1 MQWRCNFPRWR
12 ECTGQENYSNPLK
25 KVTYPTY
32 SCDGDL
38 ILPWYLDLAPL
49 FSCTIA
55 GIVRTIMIIV
65 VPRKVA
71 IDEASNRDGTQ
82 LDEAKKEEQV
92 KTGFL
97 PSAPRSGHFNHRK

>member
-1 MQWRCNFPRWR
+1 
-12 ECTGQENYSNPLK
+12 
-25 KVTYPTY
+25 
-32 SCDGDL
+32 
-38 ILPWYLDLAPL
+38 
-49 FSCTIA
+49 
-55 GIVRTIMIIV
+55 MIIV